1 LSASR
6 NELGFYLIQ
15 LPSDKI
21 AALCVMHLMK
31 RLFSEFALESKS
43 HDSEHGLV
51 SADGKEADVAGKELK
66 VTALELFRDIGDLF
80 ERELKHSM

>member
-1 LSASR
+1 M
-6 NELGFYLIQ
+6 GFYLIQ

-31 RLFSEFALESKS
+31 RLFAEFAQESRA

-51 SADGKEADVAGKELK
+51 SAEAKETDVAGKELK
-66 VTALELFRDIGDLF
+66 VTAMELFRDIGDLF
-80 ERELKHSM
+80 DKELRHSI